1 LDDAKGFFILFYFQ
15 KSPNKGKTIIFLANR
30 FQKRPNLADLAFL
43 RPNGNPD
50 LDTLPKP
57 PASPKSIVKIGPG
70 KLAQTL

>member
-1 LDDAKGFFILFYFQ
+1 MQKVFLFCSTF
-15 KSPNKGKTIIFLANR
+15 KKRPNKGKTIIFLVNR